1 MIALLAAK
9 APRLDRALKKIA
21 RGGGEVVLLDGA
33 LIRTRRH
40 TGKTNRKTTAAST
53 SPTQPPTNSTTIHDP
68 CHARTLTSTFKLA
81 AAPWAPLTGW
91 RRLPYRA
98 CVHEYR

>member
-1 MIALLAAK
+1 M
-9 APRLDRALKKIA
+9 
-21 RGGGEVVLLDGA
+21 LLDGA
-33 LIRTRRH
+33 LIRTRRR
-40 TGKTNRKTTAAST
+40 TGKTNRKNYSGKHKSHT
-53 SPTQPPTNSTTIHDP
+53 PPTNSTTIHDP
-68 CHARTLTSTFKLA
+68 CRARTLTSAFKLA